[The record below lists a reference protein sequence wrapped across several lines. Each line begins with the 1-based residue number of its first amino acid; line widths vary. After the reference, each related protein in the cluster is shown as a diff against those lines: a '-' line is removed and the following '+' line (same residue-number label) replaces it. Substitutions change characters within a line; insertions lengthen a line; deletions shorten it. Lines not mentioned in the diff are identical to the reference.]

1 MSKSG
6 SGFGVKEARVK
17 PAREQ
22 VNLCGACGSEISAT
36 ELLCKEC
43 RGTMGRVPSIFD
55 EEPVDS
61 VFQTSNGR
69 GSDLALSDGW
79 DG

>member
-22 VNLCGACGSEISAT
+22 VNLCGSCASKISAT

-43 RGTMGRVPSIFD
+43 RGTMGRVPSLFD
-55 EEPVDS
+55 EESVDS
-61 VFQTSNGR
+61 VFQTGNER
-69 GSDLALSDGW
+69 MSDALLGEGW